1 MTLLFD
7 IYFNIICIFSILI
20 LFDIYYMNWK
30 MVKEKCSANLLDE
43 FKIIINKINV
53 YKDTLKNDEDILFS

>member
-1 MTLLFD
+1 
-7 IYFNIICIFSILI
+7 
-20 LFDIYYMNWK
+20 
-30 MVKEKCSANLLDE
+30 MVKEKCSANLLNE